1 MSMSSVTARIS
12 VVKQPTGGYIKP
24 TQFEVRK
31 IDDGLALNEA
41 ENVHASVIGMVV
53 DYLTRFMMGTE
64 AMEAFAISLKGA
76 MRAEQVFK
84 QNGAIEKATK
94 LLSDIKG
101 LDDTSI
107 ISACKMV
114 TYDVWVRNFIGA
126 MMAKNGVDETNP
138 DAATIQNIKIMVER
152 SMAFWKEYGP
162 IVQDGFTF
170 GPNGYTKT
178 VDTGDG
184 DYLTTDTLW
193 DFKVTKSKPTNK
205 HTLQLL
211 MYWIMGQH
219 SGQKIYK
226 DIQRL
231 GIFNPRLNVVYLMD
245 INKVPAEVIT
255 EVERDVICY

>member
-1 MSMSSVTARIS
+1 MSSVTERIKG
-12 VVKQPTGGYIKP
+12 VKQPTGGYIKP
-24 TQFEVRK
+24 SQFEMRK
-31 IDDGLALNEA
+31 IDDGHVLNDT
-41 ENVHASVIGMVV
+41 ENVHPSVIGMAV

-64 AMEAFAISLKGA
+64 AVEAFAISLKGA
-76 MRAEQVFK
+76 MRAEQMFK
-84 QNGAIEKATK
+84 QNGAIKKATK
-94 LLSDIKG
+94 LLSNIKG

-114 TYDVWVRNFIGA
+114 TYDVWFRNVIAA
-126 MMAKNGVDETNP
+126 MMAKSGADETNP
-138 DAATIQNIKIMVER
+138 DATTIQNIKIMIER
-152 SMAFWKEYGP
+152 SMAFWEEYGP

-184 DYLTTDTLW
+184 DYLTADTLW
-193 DFKVTKSKPTNK
+193 DFKVTKSKPTSK

-226 DIQRL
+226 DIQKL
-231 GIFNPRLNVVYLMD
+231 GMFNPRLNVVYLMD
-245 INKVPAEVIT
+245 INKVSVEVIE